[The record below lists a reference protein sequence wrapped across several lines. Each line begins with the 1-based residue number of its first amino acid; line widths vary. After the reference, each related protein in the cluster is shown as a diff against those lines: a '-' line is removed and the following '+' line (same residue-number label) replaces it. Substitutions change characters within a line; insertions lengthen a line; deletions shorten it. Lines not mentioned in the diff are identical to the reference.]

1 MAWLVL
7 LSLTTQQQT
16 ARRGPASSVTMDLL
30 GTTGNAGKQRKPA
43 SCRSR
48 TIILKL
54 FMKCHKLSRAV
65 LTVCLILGSGS
76 SSWAAVTRGP
86 YLQLGTPT
94 SIVVRW
100 RTDVASNSRV
110 QYGPAPGSLTS
121 SADNST
127 VSTEHE
133 VTVTG
138 LSPDTQYYYS
148 VGSTTTVM
156 AGNDTNHFFV
166 TFPPTGTAA
175 PTRVWVLGDSGTA
188 DASQAAVR
196 DAYYNATGARHT
208 DLWLMLGDN
217 AYQSG
222 TDGEYQNA
230 VFNVYQAML
239 RKSVLLPTLGNHDT
253 AGSTAFNDNYPYF
266 SIFTLPRNAEMG
278 GIASGTE
285 HYYSF
290 DFANIHFIC
299 LDSMTASRATNGAMA
314 NWLRNDLASTL
325 QTWIVAYWHH
335 PSYSKGSHNS
345 DTEIELVQMR
355 QVFNPILEDGGVD
368 IVLAGHSHSY
378 ERSYL
383 IDGHYGTS
391 STFNDTMKKDG
402 GSGRD
407 PTPYVK
413 PEGTP
418 GRQGAVYTVAGS
430 SGQISGGTLNHP
442 AMFISLNVLGSVVL
456 DFQDNRLDASFLNSN
471 GAVQDTYAIIKNA
484 GTPPAPPTGL
494 AATPGDNQVSLTW
507 SASAGASTYTVKR
520 ATTSG
525 GPYTPIA
532 TAISFTSYTDTT
544 AVNGTTYYYVVTA
557 QNSQGESSNSTEAS
571 ATPQPPA
578 APVAPT
584 NLTVSRGGK
593 KKLVLNWT
601 QSASPNITQNKIY
614 RSTTSGGPYTLVATI
629 PAATSYQNNGLTSGA
644 TYYYVVTAVNSSNLE
659 SAASNQGSGVP
670 R

>member
-1 MAWLVL
+1 MK
-7 LSLTTQQQT
+7 SHQ
-16 ARRGPASSVTMDLL
+16 P
-30 GTTGNAGKQRKPA
+30 
-43 SCRSR
+43 SR
-48 TIILKL
+48 L
-54 FMKCHKLSRAV
+54 
-65 LTVCLILGSGS
+65 LTVCLILGSCL

-110 QYGPAPGSLTS
+110 QYGPTPGNLTS
-121 SADNST
+121 SVDNSA
-127 VSTEHE
+127 VATEHE
-133 VTVTG
+133 VTVMG

-156 AGNDTNHFFV
+156 AGNDANHFFV

-188 DASQAAVR
+188 NSSQFAVR
-196 DAYYNATGARHT
+196 DAYYNATGTRHT

-217 AYQSG
+217 AYESG

-314 NWLRNDLASTL
+314 TWLRNDLASTF
-325 QTWIVAYWHH
+325 QKWIVAYWHH
-335 PSYSKGSHNS
+335 PSYTKGSHNS

-391 STFNDTMKKDG
+391 GTFNDTMKKDG

-407 PTPYVK
+407 PTPYIK

-456 DFQDNRLDASFLNSN
+456 DFQDNRLDASFLNAS
-471 GAVQDTYAIIKNA
+471 GAVQDTYAIIKSA
-484 GTPPAPPTGL
+484 GTPPAAPTGL
-494 AATPGDNQVSLTW
+494 AATPGNNQVSLTW
-507 SASAGASTYTVKR
+507 NASAGASTYTVKR

-525 GPYTPIA
+525 GPYTAIA
-532 TAISFTSYTDTT
+532 TDISFTSYTDTT
-544 AVNGTTYYYVVTA
+544 AVNNTTYYYVVTA
-557 QNSQGESSNSTEAS
+557 QNSQGESGNSSEAS
-571 ATPQPPA
+571 ATPQAPSAPA
-578 APVAPT
+578 APT
-584 NLTVSRGGK
+584 NLTVTRSGK
-593 KKLVLNWT
+593 KKLALNWT

-644 TYYYVVTAVNSSNLE
+644 TYYYVVTAVNSGSFE
-659 SAASNQGSGVP
+659 SPASNQGSGVP

>member
-1 MAWLVL
+1 
-7 LSLTTQQQT
+7 
-16 ARRGPASSVTMDLL
+16 
-30 GTTGNAGKQRKPA
+30 
-43 SCRSR
+43 
-48 TIILKL
+48 
-54 FMKCHKLSRAV
+54 MKSHKLSSK
-65 LTVCLILGSGS
+65 LLICLILGSCLPT
-76 SSWAAVTRGP
+76 WAAVTRGP

-100 RTDVASNSRV
+100 RTDVASDSRV

-121 SADNST
+121 AVNHPT
-127 VSTEHE
+127 ITTEHE
-133 VTVTG
+133 VTLTS
-138 LSPDTQYYYS
+138 LSPETQYYYS

-156 AGNDTNHFFV
+156 AGNDANHFFV

-188 DASQAAVR
+188 NASQFAVR

-217 AYQSG
+217 AYQNG

-314 NWLRNDLASTL
+314 NWLRNDLAATL
-325 QTWIVAYWHH
+325 QPWIVAYWHH

-345 DTEIELVQMR
+345 DTEVELVQMR

-383 IDGHYGTS
+383 IDGHYGIS
-391 STFNDTMKKDG
+391 STFNDTMKKNG

-413 PEGTP
+413 PEGSP

-456 DFQDNRLDASFLNSN
+456 DFQDNRLDASFLNAN
-471 GAVQDTYAIIKNA
+471 GVVQDTYAIVKSA
-484 GTPPAPPTGL
+484 PMPPAAPTGL

-507 SASAGASTYTVKR
+507 NASAGASTYTVKR

-557 QNSQGESSNSTEAS
+557 QNSQGESGNSTEAS

-578 APVAPT
+578 APAAPT

-601 QSASPNITQNKIY
+601 QSASPNITQNRIY

-629 PAATSYQNNGLTSGA
+629 PATASYQNNGLTSGA
-644 TYYYVVTAVNSSNLE
+644 TYYYVVTAVNSGSLE
-659 SAASNQGSGVP
+659 SAPSNQGSGVP

>member
-1 MAWLVL
+1 
-7 LSLTTQQQT
+7 
-16 ARRGPASSVTMDLL
+16 
-30 GTTGNAGKQRKPA
+30 
-43 SCRSR
+43 
-48 TIILKL
+48 
-54 FMKCHKLSRAV
+54 MKSHKLSSK
-65 LTVCLILGSGS
+65 LLICLILGSCLPT
-76 SSWAAVTRGP
+76 WAAVTRGP

-100 RTDVASNSRV
+100 RTDVASDSRV

-121 SADNST
+121 AVNHPT
-127 VSTEHE
+127 ITTEHE
-133 VTVTG
+133 VTLTS
-138 LSPDTQYYYS
+138 LSPETQYYYS
-148 VGSTTTVM
+148 VGSTTSVM
-156 AGNDTNHFFV
+156 AGNDANHFFV

-188 DASQAAVR
+188 NSSQFAVR
-196 DAYYNATGARHT
+196 DAYYNATGVRHT

-217 AYQSG
+217 AYQNG

-230 VFNVYQAML
+230 VFNVYQDML

-299 LDSMTASRATNGAMA
+299 LDSMTASRATNGTMA
-314 NWLRNDLASTL
+314 NWLRNDLAATL
-325 QTWIVAYWHH
+325 QPWIVAYWHH

-345 DTEIELVQMR
+345 DTETQLVQMR

-391 STFNDTMKKDG
+391 STFNDTMKKNG

-413 PEGTP
+413 PEGSP

-430 SGQISGGTLNHP
+430 SGQVSGGTLNHP

-456 DFQDNRLDASFLNSN
+456 DFQDNRLDASFLNAN
-471 GAVQDTYAIIKNA
+471 GVVQDTYAIVKSA
-484 GTPPAPPTGL
+484 PTPPAAPTGL
-494 AATPGDNQVSLTW
+494 AATPGNNQVSLAW
-507 SASAGASTYTVKR
+507 NASAGASTYTVKR

-557 QNSQGESSNSTEAS
+557 QNSQGESGNSTEAS
-571 ATPQPPA
+571 ATPQPSA
-578 APVAPT
+578 APAAPT

-601 QSASPNITQNKIY
+601 QSASPNITQNRIY
-614 RSTTSGGPYTLVATI
+614 RSPTSGGPYTLVATI

-644 TYYYVVTAVNSSNLE
+644 TYYYVVTAVNSGNLE

>member
-1 MAWLVL
+1 
-7 LSLTTQQQT
+7 
-16 ARRGPASSVTMDLL
+16 
-30 GTTGNAGKQRKPA
+30 
-43 SCRSR
+43 
-48 TIILKL
+48 
-54 FMKCHKLSRAV
+54 MKSHKLSSK
-65 LTVCLILGSGS
+65 LLICLILGSCLPT
-76 SSWAAVTRGP
+76 WAAVTRGP

-100 RTDVASNSRV
+100 RTDVASDSRV

-121 SADNST
+121 AVNHPT
-127 VSTEHE
+127 ITTEHE
-133 VTVTG
+133 VTLTS
-138 LSPDTQYYYS
+138 LSPETQYYYS
-148 VGSTTTVM
+148 VGSTTSVM
-156 AGNDTNHFFV
+156 AGNDANHFFV

-188 DASQAAVR
+188 NSSQFAVR

-217 AYQSG
+217 AYQNG

-230 VFNVYQAML
+230 VFNVYQDML

-314 NWLRNDLASTL
+314 NWLRNDLAATL
-325 QTWIVAYWHH
+325 QPWIVAYWHH

-345 DTEIELVQMR
+345 DTEVELVQMR

-383 IDGHYGTS
+383 IDGHYGIS
-391 STFNDTMKKDG
+391 STFNDTMKKNG

-413 PEGTP
+413 PEGSP

-456 DFQDNRLDASFLNSN
+456 DFQDNRLDASFLNAN
-471 GAVQDTYAIIKNA
+471 GVVQDTYAIVKSA
-484 GTPPAPPTGL
+484 PTPPAAPTGL
-494 AATPGDNQVSLTW
+494 AATPGNNQVSLTW
-507 SASAGASTYTVKR
+507 NASAGASTYTVKR

-557 QNSQGESSNSTEAS
+557 QNSQGESGNSTEAS

-578 APVAPT
+578 APAAPT
-584 NLTVSRGGK
+584 NLTVNRSGK
-593 KKLVLNWT
+593 KKLVLNWA
-601 QSASPNITQNKIY
+601 QSSSPNITQNKIY

-629 PAATSYQNNGLTSGA
+629 PAATSYQNNGLVSGT
-644 TYYYVVTAVNSSNLE
+644 TYYYVVTAVNSGSLE
-659 SAASNQGSGVP
+659 SAPSNQGSGVP

>member
-1 MAWLVL
+1 M
-7 LSLTTQQQT
+7 
-16 ARRGPASSVTMDLL
+16 
-30 GTTGNAGKQRKPA
+30 
-43 SCRSR
+43 
-48 TIILKL
+48 
-54 FMKCHKLSRAV
+54 
-65 LTVCLILGSGS
+65 
-76 SSWAAVTRGP
+76 
-86 YLQLGTPT
+86 
-94 SIVVRW
+94 
-100 RTDVASNSRV
+100 
-110 QYGPAPGSLTS
+110 
-121 SADNST
+121 
-127 VSTEHE
+127 
-133 VTVTG
+133 
-138 LSPDTQYYYS
+138 
-148 VGSTTTVM
+148 
-156 AGNDTNHFFV
+156 
-166 TFPPTGTAA
+166 
-175 PTRVWVLGDSGTA
+175 WVLGDSGTA
-188 DASQAAVR
+188 NSSQFAVR
-196 DAYYNATGARHT
+196 DAYYNATGTRHT

-314 NWLRNDLASTL
+314 TWLRNDLASTL

-335 PSYSKGSHNS
+335 PSYTKGSHNS

-391 STFNDTMKKDG
+391 GTFNDTMKKDG

-413 PEGTP
+413 PEGAP

-471 GAVQDTYAIIKNA
+471 GAVQDTYAIVKSA
-484 GTPPAPPTGL
+484 GTPPAAPTGL
-494 AATPGDNQVSLTW
+494 AATPGNNQVSLTW
-507 SASAGASTYTVKR
+507 NASAGASTYAVKR

-525 GPYTPIA
+525 GPYTAIA

-544 AVNGTTYYYVVTA
+544 AANGTTYYYVVTA
-557 QNSQGESSNSTEAS
+557 QNSQGESGNSNEAS

-578 APVAPT
+578 APAAPT

-593 KKLVLNWT
+593 KKLVLNWA
-601 QSASPNITQNKIY
+601 QSSGPNITQNKIY
-614 RSTTSGGPYTLVATI
+614 RSTTSGGPYALVATI
-629 PAATSYQNNGLTSGA
+629 PAATSYQNNGLTSGT
-644 TYYYVVTAVNSSNLE
+644 TYYYVVTAVNNGSVE
-659 SAASNQGSGVP
+659 SPASNQGSGVP